1 MYHHSAQKYVLYGT
15 VTSEVVAVVVVVVV
29 SFYFAIKHSYNMI
42 TNSLLVKIINLTLFK
57 ISLAIITIYIFTNIV
72 FG

>member
-42 TNSLLVKIINLTLFK
+42 TNSLLVKIINLTL
-57 ISLAIITIYIFTNIV
+57 SLAIITIYIFTNIV